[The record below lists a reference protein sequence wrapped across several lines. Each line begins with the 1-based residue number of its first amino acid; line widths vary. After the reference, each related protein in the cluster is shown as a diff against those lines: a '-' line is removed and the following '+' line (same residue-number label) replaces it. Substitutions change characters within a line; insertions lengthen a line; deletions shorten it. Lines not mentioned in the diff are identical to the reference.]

1 MSYLEKVV
9 DILATKEKA
18 PAVVSEQARAKDTD
32 SHSIKKRKALT
43 ADDSVIQAFRRGEW
57 LTDWDAHQ
65 KHGCSRFRTLMSE
78 LRQRGWLFYDEWVEG
93 ENRYKNPARWK
104 RYKLLKAGA

>member
-1 MSYLEKVV
+1 MDKHN
-9 DILATKEKA
+9 DGILATKENA
-18 PAVVSEQARAKDTD
+18 PAVVSGQARAKDTD
-32 SHSIKKRKALT
+32 SNSTRKTIAGT
-43 ADDSVIQAFRRGEW
+43 ADEAVIQAYQRGEW
-57 LTDWDAHQ
+57 LTDWEAHQ

-104 RYKLLKAGA
+104 RYKLLKQGV